1 MFTEN
6 GLTFSKII
14 IAVGRSDLRRSIDG
28 LSAMIRLKYGLDPLD
43 KDTLFLFCGTR
54 SDRIKGILWTGDRFV
69 MIYIRLADGRFQW
82 ARTEEEAR
90 TLSGKEFLRLMDG
103 FTIDPSVGKNRK
115 TPPKEEPQK
124 KRRNLEHGPMV
135 MLFFLSK
142 K

>member
-28 LSAMIRLKYGLDPLD
+28 LSAMIRLKYDLDPLE

-82 ARTEEEAR
+82 PRTEEEAR
-90 TLSGKEFLRLMDG
+90 TLLGEEFLRLMDG
-103 FTIDPSVGKNRK
+103 FAIDPTVGKKRK
-115 TPPKEEPQK
+115 TPPKEDPKK
-124 KRRNLEHGPMV
+124 KRRN
-135 MLFFLSK
+135 
-142 K
+142 

>member
-28 LSAMIRLKYGLDPLD
+28 LSAMIPLKYDLDPLE

-82 ARTEEEAR
+82 PRTEEEAR
-90 TLSGKEFLRLMDG
+90 TLSGEEFLRLMDG
-103 FTIDPSVGKNRK
+103 FTIDPSVGKKRK
-115 TPPKEEPQK
+115 TPPKEDPKK
-124 KRRNLEHGPMV
+124 KRRN
-135 MLFFLSK
+135 
-142 K
+142 